1 MTNKDE
7 KKTASSIHRTVPI
20 TSTITSV
27 PNYPKKLTIY
37 QIAASSY
44 WWVRYY
50 ADSKIVRRSTKTDN
64 KAEALKFAKEFY
76 EELIIKRRQGLALR
90 SKSSFE
96 GCAQEFVNDLQ
107 SRVARGEVTAITASN
122 AGYRLNKLVL
132 PYFGL
137 QDIANIDYGMLQTY
151 LQHLSKQKPP
161 LSLSTIRSYVKLV
174 RNVMQSAVRKKLITQ
189 IPEFP
194 RISSDDNP
202 RGYFTVKE
210 YRKLWSRARE
220 MRGQVIELRKVMN
233 KAGTEETQYAQQGKL
248 KVGRLIR
255 RVRMTDDLYQL
266 IVFMTNS
273 FIRPTDIKHLQ
284 HKHVEILYGENTYLR
299 LRLPES
305 KKHKNPIV
313 TMEKAVDVYKRML
326 LQLEKTKKTIDPNA
340 YVFMAEQTNRDNA
353 LKELQR
359 QFDVLLH
366 VLHLRRSAT
375 NEERS
380 LYSLRH
386 TCIMFRLMYGEGM
399 DVITLSRNARTS
411 PEMID
416 RFYASKLVGEQNVD
430 MIQSRRRRKQRV
442 RSLALT

>member
-1 MTNKDE
+1 MANKRE
-7 KKTASSIHRTVPI
+7 KKTAASIHRTVPI
-20 TSTITSV
+20 TSTLTSV
-27 PNYPKKLTIY
+27 PQYPKKLTIY
-37 QIAASSY
+37 QLAASPF

-64 KAEALKFAKEFY
+64 KAEALKFAKGFY
-76 EELIIKRRQGLALR
+76 EELIIKRRQGLALS

-96 GCAQEFVNDLQ
+96 GCAQAFVTDLQ
-107 SRVARGEVTAITASN
+107 SRVARGEVTATTASN
-122 AGYRLNKLVL
+122 AGYRLNKSVL

-174 RNVMQSAVRKKLITQ
+174 RSVMQSAVRKKLITQ

-202 RGYFTVKE
+202 RGYFTVSE
-210 YRKLWSRARE
+210 YRKLWSRARA

-233 KAGTEETQYAQQGKL
+233 KAGTEATQYAQQGKL

-255 RVRMTDDLYQL
+255 RVHMTEDLYQL

-284 HKHVEILYGENTYLR
+284 HKHVEIVHGENTYLR

-305 KKHKNPIV
+305 KKHKDPIV

-442 RSLALT
+442 IAGKS

>member
-1 MTNKDE
+1 MANKRE
-7 KKTASSIHRTVPI
+7 KKTAASIHRTVPI
-20 TSTITSV
+20 TSTLTSV

-37 QIAASSY
+37 QLAASPF

-64 KAEALKFAKEFY
+64 KAEALKFAKGFY
-76 EELIIKRRQGLALR
+76 EELIIKRRQGLALS

-96 GCAQEFVNDLQ
+96 GCAQAFVTDLQ
-107 SRVARGEVTAITASN
+107 SRVARGEVTATTASN
-122 AGYRLNKLVL
+122 AGYRLNKSVL

-137 QDIANIDYGMLQTY
+137 QDIAHIDYGMLQTY

-174 RNVMQSAVRKKLITQ
+174 RSVMQSAVRKKLITQ

-202 RGYFTVKE
+202 RGYFTVSE
-210 YRKLWSRARE
+210 YRKLWSRARA

-233 KAGTEETQYAQQGKL
+233 KAGTEATQYAQQGKL

-255 RVRMTDDLYQL
+255 RVHMTEDLYQL

-284 HKHVEILYGENTYLR
+284 HKHVEIVHGENTYLR

-305 KKHKNPIV
+305 KKHKDPIV

-340 YVFMAEQTNRDNA
+340 YVFMTEQTNRDNA

-430 MIQSRRRRKQRV
+430 MIQSRRRRKQRLIA
-442 RSLALT
+442 RKK

>member
-1 MTNKDE
+1 MANKRE
-7 KKTASSIHRTVPI
+7 NKTAASIHRTVPI
-20 TSTITSV
+20 TSTLTSV

-37 QIAASSY
+37 QLAASSF

-64 KAEALKFAKEFY
+64 KAEALKFAKGFY
-76 EELIIKRRQGLALR
+76 EELIIKRRQGLALS

-96 GCAQEFVNDLQ
+96 GCAQAFVTDLQ

-122 AGYRLNKLVL
+122 AGYRLNKSVL
-132 PYFGL
+132 RYFGL
-137 QDIANIDYGMLQTY
+137 QDIAHIDYGMLQTY

-174 RNVMQSAVRKKLITQ
+174 RSVMQSAVRKKLITQ

-202 RGYFTVKE
+202 RGYFTVSE
-210 YRKLWSRARE
+210 YRKLWSRARA

-233 KAGTEETQYAQQGKL
+233 KAGTEATQYAQQGKL

-255 RVRMTDDLYQL
+255 RVHMTDDLYQL

-284 HKHVEILYGENTYLR
+284 HKHVEIVHGENTYLR

-305 KKHKNPIV
+305 KKHKDPIV

-411 PEMID
+411 PQMID

-442 RSLALT
+442 IAGKS